1 MSKTETYITAI
12 RKQVKA
18 DHNGQVPKHLEL
30 TIRNYANALEMRDVY
45 RKVVIAQPYIVE
57 SGSMGQPVTKQNP
70 LCSLLYQQEVLCLN
84 YAKAL
89 GGTSAKA
96 AVKIEPADKVEDNDP
111 MKALYSEAKK

>member
-1 MSKTETYITAI
+1 MAKAKTYLTKI
-12 RKQVKA
+12 RKQVMA
-18 DHNGQVPKHLEL
+18 DHNGKVPQHLEL
-30 TIRNYANALEMRDVY
+30 TINNYAQTLELRDTY
-45 RKVVIAQPYIVE
+45 REVVMAKPIVVE

-96 AVKIEPADKVEDNDP
+96 AMKTEPTDSISDDDP
-111 MKALYSEAKK
+111 MAAYYRTKK

>member
-1 MSKTETYITAI
+1 MAKAKTYITSI
-12 RKQVKA
+12 RKQVEA

-30 TIRNYANALEMRDVY
+30 TIRNYAYALEMRDTY
-45 RKVVIAQPYIVE
+45 REVVINKPFIVE

-96 AVKIEPADKVEDNDP
+96 AMKTEPTDSIADNDP
-111 MKALYSEAKK
+111 MAAYYRTKK